1 LVNIDGTDLQ
11 YICQRDATPYFVPDY
26 ENHEQ
31 EVIMPDCGSHIDLM
45 NMDSEIYIANIDGS
59 ALQNLTNTLDIWERD
74 PAFSPDNQR
83 IKEKP

>member
-1 LVNIDGTDLQ
+1 ML
-11 YICQRDATPYFVPDY
+11 
-26 ENHEQ
+26 
-31 EVIMPDCGSHIDLM
+31 DCGSRIDLM
-45 NMDSEIYIANIDGS
+45 NMDSEIYIANTDGS